1 MKIKSIIDYITDISE
16 QIRNNYHEYCYESDY
31 SYLMDKKLEAKIKL
45 LLIYLE
51 ENNLQKYIT
60 EINSYLPVQGN
71 AEGLIEFLEPII
83 NDILMFEKWNDPIK
97 KESIITSIA
106 YDMQDKYTFTEID
119 IIFKGLNIK
128 YGDEYKERNSK
139 RVYVQKVLADANTD
153 KIIKL
158 AQKLEILTE
167 TIEIGDAI
175 EKLSNDFIIQQINK
189 CNVKI
194 NEEDFDGA
202 ITNARSLVEE
212 ILLSIE
218 EKIKGARQD
227 YDGKIEGLY
236 KRVRKLINMDPNK
249 DTNNSINE
257 ILNGFISIIA
267 GMSSISNKMGDRHA
281 ITYKPDK
288 RHALL
293 IVNASMTISKF
304 LIESYDYQNN

>member
-1 MKIKSIIDYITDISE
+1 
-16 QIRNNYHEYCYESDY
+16 
-31 SYLMDKKLEAKIKL
+31 
-45 LLIYLE
+45 
-51 ENNLQKYIT
+51 
-60 EINSYLPVQGN
+60 
-71 AEGLIEFLEPII
+71 
-83 NDILMFEKWNDPIK
+83 
-97 KESIITSIA
+97 
-106 YDMQDKYTFTEID
+106 MQEKYTFTEVD

-128 YGDEYKERNSK
+128 HGDEYIEWNSK
-139 RVYVQKVLADANTD
+139 SVYVQKVLAEANTE
-153 KIIKL
+153 KIINL
-158 AQKLEILTE
+158 PQKLEILTE

-189 CNVKI
+189 CNIKI

-218 EKIKGARQD
+218 EKIKGARLD

-236 KRVRKLINMDPNK
+236 KKVRKLINMDPNK

-267 GMSSISNKMGDRHA
+267 EMSSISNKMGDRHA

>member
-1 MKIKSIIDYITDISE
+1 M
-16 QIRNNYHEYCYESDY
+16 
-31 SYLMDKKLEAKIKL
+31 
-45 LLIYLE
+45 
-51 ENNLQKYIT
+51 
-60 EINSYLPVQGN
+60 
-71 AEGLIEFLEPII
+71 
-83 NDILMFEKWNDPIK
+83 
-97 KESIITSIA
+97 
-106 YDMQDKYTFTEID
+106 
-119 IIFKGLNIK
+119 
-128 YGDEYKERNSK
+128 
-139 RVYVQKVLADANTD
+139 QKVLAEANTD

-189 CNVKI
+189 CNIKI

>member
-1 MKIKSIIDYITDISE
+1 MNIKSVAKDITDIFE
-16 QIRNNYHEYCYESDY
+16 QIRDNYHEYCYDGDY

-45 LLIYLE
+45 LIIYLE

-60 EINSYLPVQGN
+60 EITSYLPVQGN

-106 YDMQDKYTFTEID
+106 YDMQEKYTFTEID

-128 YGDEYKERNSK
+128 YGDEYKEWNSK
-139 RVYVQKVLADANTD
+139 RVYVQKVLAEANTD

-189 CNVKI
+189 CNIKI

-218 EKIKGARQD
+218 EKIKGERQD

>member
-1 MKIKSIIDYITDISE
+1 MNIKSVAKDITDIFE
-16 QIRNNYHEYCYESDY
+16 QIRDNYHEYCYDGDY

-45 LLIYLE
+45 LIIYLE

-106 YDMQDKYTFTEID
+106 YDMQEKYTFTEID

-128 YGDEYKERNSK
+128 YGDEYKEWNSK
-139 RVYVQKVLADANTD
+139 RVYVQKVLAEANTD

-189 CNVKI
+189 CNIKI

-218 EKIKGARQD
+218 DKIKGARQE
-227 YDGKIEGLY
+227 YVEGQSRVAGK
-236 KRVRKLINMDPNK
+236 KV
-249 DTNNSINE
+249 
-257 ILNGFISIIA
+257 
-267 GMSSISNKMGDRHA
+267 
-281 ITYKPDK
+281 
-288 RHALL
+288 
-293 IVNASMTISKF
+293 
-304 LIESYDYQNN
+304 